1 MPNVE
6 APRWR
11 LTAAHHLSIDVLP
24 DGTKVEWEHKETSR
38 ESGRA
43 VRKLFAV
50 PMFLEP
56 KDAADHNYP
65 GEIIVAHAVEGAHN
79 LRQDYIFKGP
89 PTQEME
95 PLNEAAEVLSE
106 EWKHKWD
113 NPIESLPAN
122 GGMTSA
128 ESAFMQKMMEA
139 FERIAPPRANVP
151 APKSS
156 ELDELKVRFAKLEA
170 LMMAQNKPAA
180 AGRRV

>member
-1 MPNVE
+1 MSE

-11 LTAAHHLSIDVLP
+11 LTEAHHLNIEVLP

-43 VRKLFAV
+43 IRRLFAV

-65 GEIIVAHAVEGAHN
+65 GEIIVAHAVDGGHN

-89 PTQEME
+89 PTPGME
-95 PLNEAAEVLSE
+95 PLNEAAELLSD
-106 EWKHKWD
+106 EWKHKWN

-122 GGMTSA
+122 GGMNAA
-128 ESAFMQKMMEA
+128 ESAFLAKMTEA
-139 FERIAPPRANVP
+139 FERIAPPRANVDAT
-151 APKSS
+151 APDKVT
-156 ELDELKVRFAKLEA
+156 ELTERLAKLEA
-170 LMMAQNKPAA
+170 LLAAQAKVSVVE
-180 AGRRV
+180 GRRV